1 MLHIAMSCYQGRTQ
15 DAAWDAVT
23 ALLRVGL
30 DGVQLTPGNLPSLG
44 FRARVE
50 GSGVP
55 TRRHHGFSWTRYR
68 RTVWTSGRAAF
79 VDPGRS
85 VHPPVH
91 GEPTEGGLGTG
102 GASAAAGGQPVA
114 AGGEPVAGVAPGAKL
129 DGVLDEARRA
139 GWALET
145 MYPGQLLGTGA
156 ELRRAMAAG
165 LDLAVDVSHLWIQRC
180 AGVLDDVD
188 LRAVL
193 DYDGIVEVH
202 LSDNDGRSD
211 RHGLLSKDTFL
222 LEWARGRGADGVPLV
237 WESYLHGVDADTVRG
252 QLDLLAAKG

>member
-15 DAAWDAVT
+15 HAAWDAVT

-30 DGVQLTPGNLPSLG
+30 DGVQLTPGNLPSTG
-44 FRARVE
+44 FRERVE

-79 VDPGRS
+79 VDAGRS

-91 GEPTEGGLGTG
+91 GSPSQGGG
-102 GASAAAGGQPVA
+102 PA
-114 AGGEPVAGVAPGAKL
+114 AGGESAESCGESAEGEPGATL
-129 DGVLDEARRA
+129 DGVLDEAKRA

-165 LDLAVDVSHLWIQRC
+165 AGLAVDVSHLWIQRC
-180 AGVLDDVD
+180 SGVLDDAD

-202 LSDNDGRSD
+202 LSENDGRSD
-211 RHGLLSKDTFL
+211 WHGLVSKDTFL
-222 LEWARGRGADGVPLV
+222 LEWARGKGADGVPLV
-237 WESYLHGVDADTVRG
+237 WESYLHGVDADTVRR
-252 QLDLLAAKG
+252 QLDLLAPKG

>member
-23 ALLRVGL
+23 AWLGAGV
-30 DGVQLTPGNLPSLG
+30 DGVQLTPGNLPSPG
-44 FRARVE
+44 FRERVE
-50 GSGVP
+50 GSGVA

-68 RTVWTSGRAAF
+68 RPVWTADRAAF

-91 GEPTEGGLGTG
+91 GAPSE
-102 GASAAAGGQPVA
+102 AGSLDGRAQS
-114 AGGEPVAGVAPGAKL
+114 GGEPWATL
-129 DGVLDEARRA
+129 DGVVDEAKRA
-139 GWALET
+139 GWAIET
-145 MYPGQLLGTGA
+145 MYPGQLLGSGG

-165 LDLAVDVSHLWIQRC
+165 AALAVDVSHLWIQRC

-202 LSDNDGRSD
+202 VSDNDGRSD
-211 RHGLLSKDTFL
+211 RHTLLSDSTFL
-222 LEWARGRGADGVPLV
+222 LQWAREVTEARGLPLI
-237 WESYLHGVDADTVRG
+237 WESYLHGLDADSIRR
-252 QLDLLAAKG
+252 QLDLVASQG

>member
-23 ALLRVGL
+23 ALLGAGL
-30 DGVQLTPGNLPSLG
+30 DGVQLTPGNLPSTG
-44 FRARVE
+44 FRERVE
-50 GSGVP
+50 GSGVA

-68 RTVWTSGRAAF
+68 RTVWRAGRAAF

-85 VHPPVH
+85 VHPPGH
-91 GEPTEGGLGTG
+91 EASTDGGMPA
-102 GASAAAGGQPVA
+102 GAEPVA
-114 AGGEPVAGVAPGAKL
+114 AGEGPVAAGAPGATL
-129 DGVLDEARRA
+129 DGVLDEAKRA

-145 MYPGQLLGTGA
+145 MYPGQLLGTGG

-165 LDLAVDVSHLWIQRC
+165 AGLAVDVSHLWIQRC
-180 AGVLDDVD
+180 SGVLDDVD

-211 RHGLLSKDTFL
+211 RHTLLSKDTFL
-222 LEWARGRGADGVPLV
+222 LDWARGKGAHGVPLV
-237 WESYLHGVDADTVRG
+237 WESYLHGVDADTVRR
-252 QLDLLAAKG
+252 QLDLLAPEG